1 MKLPWKKILAWV
13 GKTLL
18 NKAREE
24 GVKQIEKMERERR
37 EAERGRRAPIDPQDG
52 PLTP

>member
-1 MKLPWKKILAWV
+1 MKLPWKKILAWA

-24 GVKQIEKMERERR
+24 GVKQLEKMERERR
-37 EAERGRRAPIDPQDG
+37 EAERGRQSMLDQDG